1 MSSIYTLNMK
11 YRQQAKLKARR
22 NRKGNFTNDCCWEI
36 ALNFLIF
43 TSGVHTPVNTEKRKV
58 FEIFSNKSFSKL
70 ESSVLR
76 NMNKK

>member
-1 MSSIYTLNMK
+1 MK
-11 YRQQAKLKARR
+11 YRKQAKLNTQRS
-22 NRKGNFTNDCCWEI
+22 RKEKCTSDYCWKI
-36 ALNFLIF
+36 PSNNNHTTF
-43 TSGVHTPVNTEKRKV
+43 GVHTPINTEECKV